1 MFNKN
6 EINLISDDTNYLTN
20 EDIFILK
27 RGKNYKIDQ
36 ILKEAK
42 SKNPKLI
49 ISNYH
54 HKDIYYVK
62 NINKYEKKII
72 KEYNVNPTIIGVT
85 GTNGKTST
93 TTIIYSVLKKL
104 NKKVMLIGSNGI
116 YFNDFKLPT
125 RNTTPSKLTIL
136 YLINKY
142 LDNNSYLIIEL
153 SSQSYSRIKSL
164 HIDYLIF
171 TNLSKEHLDTHK
183 TMKRYF
189 KAKIKIIN
197 LLKNKENLFINIDD
211 NYGKKLL
218 KKYKIAQ
225 TYSIKDIN
233 IISNN
238 PIKFIFNNYKVTSK
252 LSGNFNIYNILSS
265 ILVVNKIF
273 TNLESIIESIK
284 DIDVIEGRNN
294 VYNYKNNKIIID
306 YAHTPYSFENII
318 SHYYHLKF
326 NSIYILFGFG
336 GNKDISKRS
345 EMIQVSL
352 KYSNNIILTEDNSR
366 DEKFINI
373 IKSALK
379 DEYDNLI
386 IIQDRKEAIRYAISK
401 LSDNDCLLILGKGNE
416 NYMLKNKE
424 FIEYSDYGEVKKWL
438 I

>member
-42 SKNPKLI
+42 NKNPKLI

-93 TTIIYSVLKKL
+93 STIIYSVLKKL

-164 HIDYLIF
+164 DIDYLIF

-273 TNLESIIESIK
+273 TNLESIIELIK

-373 IKSALK
+373 FNSALK
-379 DEYDNLI
+379 DEYDKLI

>member
-20 EDIFILK
+20 EDILILK

-93 TTIIYSVLKKL
+93 STIIYSVLKKL
-104 NKKVMLIGSNGI
+104 NKKVMLIGTNGI

-164 HIDYLIF
+164 YIDYLIF

-197 LLKNKENLFINIDD
+197 LLKNKENLFINLTFID
-211 NYGKKLL
+211 
-218 KKYKIAQ
+218 
-225 TYSIKDIN
+225 
-233 IISNN
+233 
-238 PIKFIFNNYKVTSK
+238 
-252 LSGNFNIYNILSS
+252 
-265 ILVVNKIF
+265 
-273 TNLESIIESIK
+273 
-284 DIDVIEGRNN
+284 
-294 VYNYKNNKIIID
+294 
-306 YAHTPYSFENII
+306 
-318 SHYYHLKF
+318 
-326 NSIYILFGFG
+326 
-336 GNKDISKRS
+336 
-345 EMIQVSL
+345 
-352 KYSNNIILTEDNSR
+352 
-366 DEKFINI
+366 
-373 IKSALK
+373 
-379 DEYDNLI
+379 
-386 IIQDRKEAIRYAISK
+386 
-401 LSDNDCLLILGKGNE
+401 
-416 NYMLKNKE
+416 
-424 FIEYSDYGEVKKWL
+424 
-438 I
+438 